1 MMSRTATLAASLAI
15 LFIIALADSA
25 RAGGLYI
32 TEFGTSALGT
42 ANAGA
47 NAGTDDASTA
57 IHNPA
62 GMTRLDDHHL
72 SMGAAPAAAIVKFDP
87 DSDTP
92 VAGTKGGDQGGFLP
106 IMGSQYVHKLSD
118 RWRLGIG
125 MLSFS
130 GAALDPSD
138 DWVGRNETTY
148 ISLATISVM
157 PTIAYRVTDWLS
169 IGAGPLLSYGKMTLK
184 LKAAVPGEPK
194 IVLNKLDD
202 FAVGGLV
209 SALFELSP
217 KLRVGLTYQSKIEY
231 NLDGDIKLPLGLD
244 PSINLDLPLAQL
256 VRWGIHW
263 DVTDRIALLLSGD
276 WEDWSVAKSLPIS
289 TGGGSAAIPLKFKDT
304 WKGSIG
310 MHYRLNKE
318 WLLQTGFTYD
328 TSALNDKDRT
338 VALPVDRQT
347 RLGFGAQYDWSD
359 SLRIGMSFEWLNL
372 GKNKVN
378 TQFVK
383 GDYSTNDIFF
393 FGFNM
398 NWKKLPWSGWGTF

>member
-1 MMSRTATLAASLAI
+1 MSRTATLAGSLVI
-15 LFIIALADSA
+15 VVLFTLADSA

-32 TEFGTSALGT
+32 SEFGTSVMGT
-42 ANAGA
+42 ASAGA
-47 NAGTDDASTA
+47 PAGTDDASTA

-72 SMGAAPAAAIVKFDP
+72 SLGAAPAAAIVKFDP

-92 VAGTKGGDQGGFLP
+92 VAGTDGGDQGGFLP
-106 IMGSQYVHKLSD
+106 IMGIQYVHKLSD

-130 GAALDPSD
+130 GAVLDPSD
-138 DWVGRNETTY
+138 DWVGRNELTFVGLTT
-148 ISLATISVM
+148 LSVA

-169 IGAGPLLSYGKMTLK
+169 VGAGPILSYGTFTLK

-194 IVLNKLDD
+194 IKLNKLDD
-202 FAVGGLV
+202 FAVGWLV

-217 KLRVGLTYQSKIEY
+217 KLRVGLSYQSEIEY
-231 NLDGDIKLPLGLD
+231 DLDGDIKLPLGLN
-244 PSINLDLPLAQL
+244 PSINLELPLAQA

-263 DVTDRIALLLSGD
+263 DVTDRVALLLSGD
-276 WEDWSVAKSLPIS
+276 WEDWSVAKELPVS
-289 TGGGSAAIPLKFKDT
+289 TGGRSAAVPLKFKDT
-304 WKGSIG
+304 WKGGIG
-310 MHYRLNKE
+310 VHYRLNKE

-347 RLGFGAQYDWSD
+347 RLGFGAQYDWSE
-359 SLRIGMSFEWLNL
+359 SLTIGMSFEWVNA

-378 TQFVK
+378 TRFVK